1 MTQSANQLI
10 NQQLWKT
17 STTQSLVP
25 ATKATFQTS
34 KTPIVDVSTKHNQ
47 GIVLLRQS
55 DLQSIYEK
63 SGPLAKNNEFQVH
76 FWAINFRARYTDNSI
91 IDITIPTVYFNY
103 KQEVSSAH
111 IDFEMSDVSVVS
123 EKAVKLHN
131 VIANRIT
138 SVEFEAALRT
148 WLGTDIEVTS
158 TDYNSIHR
166 HPGSSKHQSFSGT
179 DLKKD
184 PDNHGIVYPLES
196 GTDKPNFAGIMAIDS
211 GVCNLAH
218 MEYRVVNGEVYK
230 DLTYQQSRCQ
240 AIVINDI
247 DERSLAEQHIGVPY
261 DLYYTKQTVAPISAR
276 LLEMLNHEYRRLL
289 PLLEHSTILVNEAN
303 IAKKEYPKYDYTKV
317 TKPTIKKSDTSN
329 DDAVQASKLVLEDKS
344 LQRMSVKSLRKHLRQ
359 MDKLV
364 YPELL
369 GLEDYTDLTKDDLIE
384 AIKDGYADLID
395 IIEDVVKETDDE
407 TSYELDAKTKELLG
421 IGVSQQDLF
430 RADKTQIE
438 KWHQQAFT
446 Y

>member
-1 MTQSANQLI
+1 MTQSANQLM
-10 NQQLWKT
+10 NQSISQPWTLGNK
-17 STTQSLVP
+17 SEKPSL
-25 ATKATFQTS
+25 TS
-34 KTPIVDVSTKHNQ
+34 KTPIADVSTKHNQ

-76 FWAINFRARYTDNSI
+76 FWAINFRARYADNSI

-111 IDFEMSDVSVVS
+111 IDFEMSDVVTVS
-123 EKAVKLHN
+123 EKAAKLHHT
-131 VIANRIT
+131 IANRINNT
-138 SVEFEAALRT
+138 SFATMLEQLLRT
-148 WLGTDIEVTS
+148 SIEVTS

-166 HPGSSKHQSFSGT
+166 HPCSSKHQSFSST

-184 PDNHGIVYPLES
+184 PDNHGIVYSLES
-196 GTDKPNFAGIMAIDS
+196 GAEKPNFAGIMAIDS

-230 DLTYQQSRCQ
+230 DLTYKQSRCH
-240 AIVINDI
+240 AIVLNDI
-247 DERSLAEQHIGVPY
+247 DNRSMVEQLLGAPHTDYRLKTVESAVSEQLTDSLLHGY
-261 DLYYTKQTVAPISAR
+261 KQ
-276 LLEMLNHEYRRLL
+276 LL
-289 PLLEHSTILVNEAN
+289 PHLTHATILVNEAN
-303 IAKKEYPKYDYTKV
+303 IAKKEYPKYDYSKV
-317 TKPTIKKSDTSN
+317 TNPAIKKPDTSN
-329 DDAVQASKLVLEDKS
+329 DDAVQASKLMLEDKS
-344 LQRMSVKSLRKHLRQ
+344 LHLMSAKSLRKHLMQ

-369 GLEDYTDLTKDDLIE
+369 GIEDYMDLTKDDLIE

-395 IIEDVVKETDDE
+395 IIEDAIKETDDE
-407 TSYELDAKTKELLG
+407 TSYELDAKAKELLG
-421 IGVSQQDLF
+421 IGVPQQDLF
-430 RADKTQIE
+430 RADKTQID
-438 KWHQQAFT
+438 KWYQQAFT

>member
-1 MTQSANQLI
+1 M
-10 NQQLWKT
+10 
-17 STTQSLVP
+17 
-25 ATKATFQTS
+25 
-34 KTPIVDVSTKHNQ
+34 
-47 GIVLLRQS
+47 
-55 DLQSIYEK
+55 QSIYEK
-63 SGPLAKNNEFQVH
+63 SGPLAKNNEYQVH

-91 IDITIPTVYFNY
+91 IDVTIPTVYFNY

-111 IDFEMSDVSVVS
+111 IDFEMSDVVTVS
-123 EKAVKLHN
+123 EKAAKLHHT
-131 VIANRIT
+131 IANRINST
-138 SVEFEAALRT
+138 SFATMLEQLLRT
-148 WLGTDIEVTS
+148 SIEVTS

-166 HPGSSKHQSFSGT
+166 HPGSSKHQSFSST

-184 PDNHGIVYPLES
+184 PDNHGIVYSLES

-240 AIVINDI
+240 AIIINDI
-247 DERSLAEQHIGVPY
+247 DERSLAEQYIGVAHEP
-261 DLYYTKQTVAPISAR
+261 YYTKHTVAPICTN
-276 LLEMLNHEYRRLL
+276 LLDMLDYEYRRLL
-289 PLLEHSTILVNEAN
+289 PLLEHSTILINADNVT
-303 IAKKEYPKYDYTKV
+303 KKEYTKFEHYKV
-317 TKPTIKKSDTSN
+317 TNPITTKPDTSK
-329 DDAVQASKLVLEDKS
+329 DDVAQASKLMLEDKS
-344 LQRMSVKSLRKHLRQ
+344 LHLMSAKALRKHLMQ

-407 TSYELDAKTKELLG
+407 TSYELDAKAKELLG

-430 RADKTQIE
+430 SADKTQID
-438 KWHQQAFT
+438 KWYQQAFT

>member
-1 MTQSANQLI
+1 MVPTTKQL
-10 NQQLWKT
+10 
-17 STTQSLVP
+17 P
-25 ATKATFQTS
+25 QTS

-63 SGPLAKNNEFQVH
+63 SGPLAKNNEYQVH
-76 FWAINFRARYTDNSI
+76 FWAINFRARYADNSI

-111 IDFEMSDVSVVS
+111 IDFEMSDVVIIS
-123 EKAVKLHN
+123 EKAAKLHHT
-131 VIANRIT
+131 IANRIN
-138 SVEFEAALRT
+138 
-148 WLGTDIEVTS
+148 GTDFAARLQALLHAEIEVTS

-166 HPGSSKHQSFSGT
+166 HPGSSKHQSFSST

-184 PDNHGIVYPLES
+184 PDNHGIVYSLES
-196 GTDKPNFAGIMAIDS
+196 GTEKPNFAGIMAIDS

-230 DLTYQQSRCQ
+230 DLTYKQSRCH
-240 AIVINDI
+240 AIVLNDI
-247 DERSLAEQHIGVPY
+247 DNRSIVEQLLGAPHT
-261 DLYYTKQTVAPISAR
+261 DYYLKTVESAVSEQLTDSLLHGYKQ
-276 LLEMLNHEYRRLL
+276 LL
-289 PLLEHSTILVNEAN
+289 PHLTHATILVNEAN
-303 IAKKEYPKYDYTKV
+303 ITKKEYPKYDYSKV
-317 TKPTIKKSDTSN
+317 INPAIKKPDTN
-329 DDAVQASKLVLEDKS
+329 LDDAEKASKLMLEDKD
-344 LQRMSVKSLRKHLRQ
+344 LQLMSAKSLRKHLRQ

-369 GLEDYTDLTKDDLIE
+369 GLEDYADLTKDDLIE

-395 IIEDVVKETDDE
+395 IIEDAVKETDDE
-407 TSYELDAKTKELLG
+407 TSYELDAKAKELLG
-421 IGVSQQDLF
+421 IGVSQQDL
-430 RADKTQIE
+430 ACANKTQID
-438 KWHQQAFT
+438 KWYQQAFT

>member
-1 MTQSANQLI
+1 MLQENQTSSTQET
-10 NQQLWKT
+10 KP
-17 STTQSLVP
+17 TQI
-25 ATKATFQTS
+25 S

-63 SGPLAKNNEFQVH
+63 SGPLAKNNEYQVH

-111 IDFEMSDVSVVS
+111 IDFEMSDVVTVS
-123 EKAVKLHN
+123 EKAAKLHHT
-131 VIANRIT
+131 IANRINNT
-138 SVEFEAALRT
+138 PFAATLEQLLRT
-148 WLGTDIEVTS
+148 SIEVTS

-166 HPGSSKHQSFSGT
+166 HPGSSKHQSFSST

-184 PDNHGIVYPLES
+184 PDNHGIVYSLES
-196 GTDKPNFAGIMAIDS
+196 GTEKPNFAGIMAIDS

-230 DLTYQQSRCQ
+230 DLTYKQSRCH
-240 AIVINDI
+240 AIVLNDI
-247 DERSLAEQHIGVPY
+247 DNRSTVEQLLGAPHTE
-261 DLYYTKQTVAPISAR
+261 YYLKTVESAVSEQLTDSLLHGYKQ
-276 LLEMLNHEYRRLL
+276 LL
-289 PLLEHSTILVNEAN
+289 PHLTHATILVNDAN
-303 IAKKEYPKYDYTKV
+303 IAKKEYPKYDYSKV
-317 TKPTIKKSDTSN
+317 INPAIKKPDTSN
-329 DDAVQASKLVLEDKS
+329 DDADKASKLMLEDKD
-344 LQRMSVKSLRKHLRQ
+344 LQLMSAKSLRKHLMQ

-369 GLEDYTDLTKDDLIE
+369 GLENYAGLTKDDLIE

-395 IIEDVVKETDDE
+395 IIEDAIKETDDE
-407 TSYELDAKTKELLG
+407 TSYKLSYKAKELLG
-421 IGVSQQDLF
+421 IGISEKALICAEQE
-430 RADKTQIE
+430 QID
-438 KWHQQAFT
+438 KWHQQAFS

>member
-1 MTQSANQLI
+1 MTQ
-10 NQQLWKT
+10 
-17 STTQSLVP
+17 P
-25 ATKATFQTS
+25 AKPNLTS

-76 FWAINFRARYTDNSI
+76 FWAINFSARYADNSV

-103 KQEVSSAH
+103 KQEVTSAH
-111 IDFEMSDVSVVS
+111 IDFEMSDVVAIS
-123 EKAVKLHN
+123 EKAAKLHHT
-131 VIANRIT
+131 IANRINNT
-138 SVEFEAALRT
+138 HFAVALT
-148 WLGTDIEVTS
+148 ELLSSTIEVTS

-166 HPGSSKHQSFSGT
+166 HPGSSKNQSFSST

-184 PDNHGIVYPLES
+184 PDNHGIVYSLES
-196 GTDKPNFAGIMAIDS
+196 GTDKPNFAGIMALDS

-240 AIVINDI
+240 AIVLNDI
-247 DERSLAEQHIGVPY
+247 DARSTAEQVLGAPHTE
-261 DLYYTKQTVAPISAR
+261 YYIKSVDSAVSDQLTNALLQQYKQI
-276 LLEMLNHEYRRLL
+276 
-289 PLLEHSTILVNEAN
+289 LEHLTHATILVNEAN
-303 IAKKEYPKYDYTKV
+303 ITKKEYPKYDYAKV

-329 DDAVQASKLVLEDKS
+329 DDAVQASKLMLEDKS
-344 LQRMSVKSLRKHLRQ
+344 LHLMSAKSLRKHLMQ

-395 IIEDVVKETDDE
+395 IIEDAVDDTDDE
-407 TSYELDAKTKELLG
+407 PNYELNFKIKELLG
-421 IGVSQQDLF
+421 IGVSEKDLIH
-430 RADKTQIE
+430 AEEAQIE
-438 KWHQQAFT
+438 KWYQQAFS

>member
-1 MTQSANQLI
+1 MVPTT
-10 NQQLWKT
+10 KVT
-17 STTQSLVP
+17 SL
-25 ATKATFQTS
+25 TS
-34 KTPIVDVSTKHNQ
+34 KTPIVDVYTKHNQ

-76 FWAINFRARYTDNSI
+76 FWAINFRARYADNSI

-111 IDFEMSDVSVVS
+111 IDFEMSDVVTVS
-123 EKAVKLHN
+123 EKAAKLHHT
-131 VIANRIT
+131 IANRINNT
-138 SVEFEAALRT
+138 SFATILEQLLRT
-148 WLGTDIEVTS
+148 SIEVTS

-166 HPGSSKHQSFSGT
+166 HPGSSKHQSFSST

-184 PDNHGIVYPLES
+184 PDNHGIVYSLES
-196 GTDKPNFAGIMAIDS
+196 GTEKPNFAGIMAIDS

-230 DLTYQQSRCQ
+230 DLTYKQCRCH
-240 AIVINDI
+240 AIVLNDI
-247 DERSLAEQHIGVPY
+247 DNRSMVEQLLGASHTDYCLKTVESAVSEQLTDSLLRGY
-261 DLYYTKQTVAPISAR
+261 KQ
-276 LLEMLNHEYRRLL
+276 LL
-289 PLLEHSTILVNEAN
+289 PHLTHATILVNDAN
-303 IAKKEYPKYDYTKV
+303 IAKKEYPKYDYAKV
-317 TKPTIKKSDTSN
+317 TKPTTTKPDTSN
-329 DDAVQASKLVLEDKS
+329 DNAIQASKLMLEDKS
-344 LQRMSVKSLRKHLRQ
+344 LHLMSAKSLRKHLMQ

-369 GLEDYTDLTKDDLIE
+369 GLEDYADLTKDDLIE

-395 IIEDVVKETDDE
+395 IIEDANKETDDE
-407 TSYELDAKTKELLG
+407 TSYELDAKAKELLG
-421 IGVSQQDLF
+421 IGVPQQDLF
-430 RADKTQIE
+430 RADKTQID
-438 KWHQQAFT
+438 KWYQQAFS